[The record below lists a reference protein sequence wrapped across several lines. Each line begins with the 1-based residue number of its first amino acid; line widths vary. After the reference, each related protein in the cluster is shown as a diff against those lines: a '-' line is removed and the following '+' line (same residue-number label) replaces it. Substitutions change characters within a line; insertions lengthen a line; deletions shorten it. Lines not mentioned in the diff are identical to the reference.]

1 MQDESSNL
9 HNYVYSSEM
18 VGFVTAANGYC
29 GFLEKLSGQEGKAF
43 IIEAVS
49 WFSGVYASFVKL
61 GVTEPAGDVQGEP
74 TVSEQ
79 EWSRIYQRISMIL
92 GANNDYL
99 RLAEENEFDDSEL
112 VTHTISEDAAD
123 VYQELR
129 DFTTIYSRGLEE
141 LMNDAAW
148 ELGERFAEH
157 WGKKLLRSLLA
168 LHELFVAG
176 VDPRQKE

>member
-1 MQDESSNL
+1 MQEESSKL

-18 VGFVTAANGYC
+18 VEFVRAANGYC
-29 GFLEKLSGQEGKAF
+29 GFLETLSGQEGKAF
-43 IIEAVS
+43 IAEAVS
-49 WFSGVYASFVKL
+49 WFSGVYASYVKL
-61 GVTEPAGDVQGEP
+61 GATEPVGDVQGEL

-79 EWSRIYQRISMIL
+79 EWSRIYQRISMVL
-92 GANNDYL
+92 GAYNDFL
-99 RLAEENEFDDSEL
+99 RLAETDEFDDSEL
-112 VTHTISEDAAD
+112 VTHTIAEDAAD

-141 LMNDAAW
+141 QMNDAAW

-168 LHELFVAG
+168 LHNLFVAG
-176 VDPRQKE
+176 IDPREKE